1 MLRSVAAKTLRDAR
15 RGFALWSA
23 GLVGVAALM
32 ISVYPTVRDSPAL
45 NDLVKQYPEA
55 LKSVVG
61 FGGPLDYA
69 SPAGYLGAEM
79 FSFMIPLLLIIAT
92 VAAGSGAIAGEEERG
107 TMELLLS
114 LPITRER
121 LAFEKLAAMIAEV
134 VALGAVL
141 WLALWL
147 GAVMVDMRISG
158 FHLAAGTAGAVL
170 VAILFGALSMAV
182 GAATGR
188 RSLAIGI
195 TSALAVAAFLINV
208 LAPLVGSLS
217 QVRRLSPFYHYA
229 ASDPLRQGLEA
240 GDVAFLVIT
249 AAIVTAAAMLAFQ
262 RRDIAN

>member
-15 RGFALWSA
+15 RGIALWSA
-23 GLVGVAALM
+23 GLVGIAALM
-32 ISVYPTVRDSPAL
+32 MSVYPTVRDSPAL
-45 NDLVKQYPEA
+45 NDLVKQYPDA
-55 LKSVVG
+55 LKSLVG

-69 SPAGYLGAEM
+69 SPAGYLGAEL
-79 FSFMIPLLLIIAT
+79 FSFMVPLLMIIAT

-121 LAFEKLAAMIAEV
+121 LALEKLAAMIAEV
-134 VALGAVL
+134 VTLGAVL
-141 WLALWL
+141 WLALWI
-147 GAVMVDMRISG
+147 GAAVIDMRISAP
-158 FHLAAGTAGAVL
+158 HLAAGTAGAVL
-170 VAILFGALSMAV
+170 VAIVFGALSMAV

-195 TSALAVAAFLINV
+195 TSALAVGAFLVNL
-208 LAPLVGSLS
+208 LAPLVDSLS

-229 ASDPLRQGLEA
+229 ASDPLRHGLSA
-240 GDVAFLVIT
+240 GDVSFL
-249 AAIVTAAAMLAFQ
+249 IVSAVVVSAAAALAFQ